1 METIERNVNESANT
15 ISVRDLNI
23 ASYLLASGEVK
34 LVKTERKDSRF
45 VLFHFAPKDRAES
58 LINNY
63 YSDTNPLSPRNIFS
77 AQRSLKDLIF
87 SGGEL

>member
-45 VLFHFAPKDRAES
+45 VLFHF
-58 LINNY
+58 L
-63 YSDTNPLSPRNIFS
+63 
-77 AQRSLKDLIF
+77 
-87 SGGEL
+87 